1 MSSLFGATTNTTTP
15 AGGNLFGSNNQQ
27 QPAATG
33 GGLFGSNST
42 QTQTAT
48 PSLFGTGSGAFGQ
61 STASNTNT
69 GSSTFGNT
77 AAQPQTNQNS
87 AFSLKPSVF
96 GQTGTG
102 TTASQPAQS
111 TSSFFSTP
119 PAGQQNQ
126 QNQQAKPNLFNS
138 TNPLF
143 GGTST
148 STGTTN
154 PLFGSSTT
162 TANTNPTTSNT
173 NPLFGSTSTNTTTQ
187 NPLFGSTAN
196 TNTANPTFGPSNTNP
211 APTTNT
217 NIFGTTS
224 TSANPMFGSSTNTTL
239 GNSAFG
245 TSALGGSTLGTS
257 AFGAQPQQQSTLGA
271 NSLLKSTAP
280 ASQQQQVDAQAQF
293 AKLSQKI
300 ELIANAWNPSS
311 PQCRFQHYFYNLV
324 EPNQVS
330 MYGRPSNATNEVLWQ
345 RAIQENPDPSCLVPV
360 IANGFDD
367 LRQRVDGQTDQATAQ
382 KANVKDLQKRLA
394 DLSTQHVTNTVSRL
408 ARFSQTQ
415 IQLAQRI
422 MALAQHLHLLIP
434 TVRSSAIRP
443 EEEELF
449 AKIESMEEEV
459 RGGKGKMKAKL
470 DELWAVFSALKAR
483 EEGIRERRTSGDW
496 KVVDEEGLARIA
508 QILSEQQ
515 TGLAYLTKIL
525 QKDLK
530 DLGIIMGTGLTTTA
544 GDVSMEGE
552 SLWTSTSTLR
562 ASALR

>member
-1 MSSLFGATTNTTTP
+1 MSLFGATNTTTP
-15 AGGNLFGSNNQQ
+15 AGGNLFGSNAQQ

-33 GGLFGSNST
+33 GGLFGGNST

-48 PSLFGTGSGAFGQ
+48 PSLFGSTNTGSSAFGQ
-61 STASNTNT
+61 NTASNTNT
-69 GSSTFGNT
+69 GSSIFGST
-77 AAQPQTNQNS
+77 ATQPQTNQNS
-87 AFSLKPSVF
+87 AFALKPSVF

-102 TTASQPAQS
+102 TTVSQPAQS

-126 QNQQAKPNLFNS
+126 QNQQAKPNLFNT
-138 TNPLF
+138 TNPSF

-148 STGTTN
+148 STGTN

-162 TANTNPTTSNT
+162 SPNTNTTTTNA

-187 NPLFGSTAN
+187 NPLFGSTTN
-196 TNTANPTFGPSNTNP
+196 TNTVNPMFGSSSTTS

-224 TSANPMFGSSTNTTL
+224 TSTNPMFGSSTNTTL
-239 GNSAFG
+239 GNSTLG
-245 TSALGGSTLGTS
+245 TSALGGSTLGTN
-257 AFGAQPQQQSTLGA
+257 AFGARPQLQSTLGA

-280 ASQQQQVDAQAQF
+280 ASQQQLVDAQTQF

-300 ELIANAWNPSS
+300 ESIANAWNPSS

-324 EPNQVS
+324 EPNQVN
-330 MYGRPSNATNEVLWQ
+330 MYGRPPNATNDALWQ
-345 RAIQENPDPSCLVPV
+345 KAVQENPDPSCLVPV

-367 LRQRVDGQTDQATAQ
+367 LRQRVDGQSEQATAH
-382 KANVKDLQKRLA
+382 KGNIKDLQKRLA
-394 DLSTQHVTNTVSRL
+394 DLQTQHSTNTISRL

-422 MALAQHLHLLIP
+422 MALVQHLHLLIP

-449 AKIESMEEEV
+449 AKIESIEEEV

-470 DELWAVFSALKAR
+470 DELWAVFGALKAR
-483 EEGIRERRTSGDW
+483 EEGIRERRNAGDW
-496 KVVDEEGLARIA
+496 KVDEEGLARIA

-515 TGLAYLTKIL
+515 NGLAYLTTIL
-525 QKDLK
+525 QKNLK
-530 DLGIIMGTGLTTTA
+530 DLGVIMGTGPTITA
-544 GDVSMEGE
+544 GDDSMEGE
-552 SLWTSTSTLR
+552 NLWTSTSTLR
-562 ASALR
+562 ASTLR

>member
-1 MSSLFGATTNTTTP
+1 MSSIFGAATNTTAP
-15 AGGNLFGSNNQQ
+15 AGGNIFGSNNQQ

-33 GGLFGSNST
+33 GGLFGNNST

-48 PSLFGTGSGAFGQ
+48 PSLFGSTNTGGGAFGQ
-61 STASNTNT
+61 NNASNTNT
-69 GSSTFGNT
+69 GSSLFGNT
-77 AAQPQTNQNS
+77 STQPQANQNS
-87 AFSLKPSVF
+87 AFALKPSVF

-126 QNQQAKPNLFNS
+126 QNQQNQQAKPNLFNT

-143 GGTST
+143 GGTGT
-148 STGTTN
+148 STGTN
-154 PLFGSSTT
+154 PLFGTSTT
-162 TANTNPTTSNT
+162 TPNTNTTTTNT

-196 TNTANPTFGPSNTNP
+196 TNTANPMFGSSSTNTAP
-211 APTTNT
+211 ATNT

-224 TSANPMFGSSTNTTL
+224 MSANPMFGSSTNTL
-239 GNSAFG
+239 G
-245 TSALGGSTLGTS
+245 TSTLGGSTLGTGG
-257 AFGAQPQQQSTLGA
+257 FGTQPQQQSTLGA

-280 ASQQQQVDAQAQF
+280 ASQQQLVDAQTQF

-300 ELIANAWNPSS
+300 ESIANAWNPSS

-330 MYGRPSNATNEVLWQ
+330 MYGRPPNATKDALWQ
-345 RAIQENPDPSCLVPV
+345 KAIQENPDPSCLVPV

-367 LRQRVDGQTDQATAQ
+367 LRQRVDGQTEQATAH
-382 KANVKDLQKRLA
+382 KGNIKDLQKRLA
-394 DLSTQHVTNTVSRL
+394 DLSTQHSTNTISRL

-434 TVRSSAIRP
+434 TVRSSVIRP

-449 AKIESMEEEV
+449 AKIESIEEEV

-470 DELWAVFSALKAR
+470 DELWAVFGALKAR
-483 EEGIRERRTSGDW
+483 EDGIRERRNSGDW

-515 TGLAYLTKIL
+515 NGLAYLTTIL

-530 DLGIIMGTGLTTTA
+530 DLGIIMGTGPTITA
-544 GDVSMEGE
+544 GDDSMEGE
-552 SLWTSTSTLR
+552 NLWTSTSTLR

>member
-1 MSSLFGATTNTTTP
+1 MSSIFGAATNTTTP

-48 PSLFGTGSGAFGQ
+48 PSLFGATNTGGGAFGQ
-61 STASNTNT
+61 NNASNTNT
-69 GSSTFGNT
+69 GSSLFGNT
-77 AAQPQTNQNS
+77 STQPQANQNN
-87 AFSLKPSVF
+87 AFALKPSVF

-102 TTASQPAQS
+102 ATVSQPAQS
-111 TSSFFSTP
+111 T
-119 PAGQQNQ
+119 NR
-126 QNQQAKPNLFNS
+126 

-143 GGTST
+143 GT
-148 STGTTN
+148 
-154 PLFGSSTT
+154 STT
-162 TANTNPTTSNT
+162 TPNTNTTTTNT

-196 TNTANPTFGPSNTNP
+196 TNNANPMFGSSSTNTAP
-211 APTTNT
+211 ATNT

-224 TSANPMFGSSTNTTL
+224 TSANPMFASSTNTL
-239 GNSAFG
+239 G
-245 TSALGGSTLGTS
+245 TSTLGGSTLGTG
-257 AFGAQPQQQSTLGA
+257 AFGTQPQQQSTLGA

-280 ASQQQQVDAQAQF
+280 ASQQQLVDAQTQF

-300 ELIANAWNPSS
+300 ESIANAWNPSS

-330 MYGRPSNATNEVLWQ
+330 MYGRPHNATNDALWQ
-345 RAIQENPDPSCLVPV
+345 KAIQENPDPSCLVPV

-367 LRQRVDGQTDQATAQ
+367 LRQRVDGQTEQATAH
-382 KANVKDLQKRLA
+382 KGNIKDLQKRLA
-394 DLSTQHVTNTVSRL
+394 DLSTQHSINTISRL

-449 AKIESMEEEV
+449 AKIESIEEEV

-470 DELWAVFSALKAR
+470 DELWAVFGALKAK
-483 EEGIRERRTSGDW
+483 EEGIRERRNSGDW

-515 TGLAYLTKIL
+515 NGLAYLTTIL
-525 QKDLK
+525 QKNLK
-530 DLGIIMGTGLTTTA
+530 DLGIIMGTGPTMTA
-544 GDVSMEGE
+544 GDDSMEGE
-552 SLWTSTSTLR
+552 NLWTSTSTLR
-562 ASALR
+562 ASVLR